1 MILLDTDHLSVLLE
15 PRHAE
20 RPRFLARIE
29 ATDEKPAI
37 PVVSVEEQLRAW
49 LAQIH
54 RVRDSHG
61 QITPY
66 RRLSKLISFLR
77 NWTIADWEQT
87 AAATFDRLRE
97 NRIRIGM
104 QDLKIASIALANDA
118 LLLSANLRDFQ
129 QVPGLRVQDWVH

>member
-1 MILLDTDHLSVLLE
+1 M
-15 PRHAE
+15 
-20 RPRFLARIE
+20 
-29 ATDEKPAI
+29 
-37 PVVSVEEQLRAW
+37 SVEEQLRAW